1 MYEAIARVFE
11 RVINN
16 FYKQGVSVVL
26 SDTPDTA
33 YCEGTKITLPL
44 HLLEEFTT
52 QKLPRF
58 TVLYHELGHA
68 LYSEDMTTFI
78 NKWKNLSSTFGPILY
93 DNKYHH
99 LINWIEDF
107 YIEKKLFEDYPYLQ
121 DILGCLKRLTVP
133 YDIND
138 LDKCF
143 NYYYQKG
150 HASLT
155 LSPTDAYMFTNYI
168 NDLLHYRDS
177 NSFGKGPIS
186 LLSNKSNETKYI
198 RTLIDFYNWCVS
210 KGIFDDNVYHP
221 ALSNPNN
228 ILQSSGG
235 NPSNVQQ
242 SNGQTSNNQSDA
254 NASNESAGGSYSD
267 HSHIVGELLE
277 VVPTFDSKEA
287 KIFNEQFVSEE
298 KLIQAEILDSNRVES
313 KVNSLEG
320 LFSSTYSDTSIMQS
334 RIIIPNFFNPNRLI
348 DQVLFEKPN
357 KTFNKVSVYRDISGS
372 THGDTFKLINSICE
386 YLNNKIPIEY
396 NFYLYASGDI
406 SIMETQYQ
414 YWDNHYD
421 TIELYEHNPIYQQM
435 SGGTNSSA
443 IADVITEQLDDKWL
457 NIIITDGDLHDLMRR
472 DNIQSLLENVFVI
485 SVDNNSILNDVPNKI
500 IINDESEIDS
510 IAQTLNEWKGVI

>member
-1 MYEAIARVFE
+1 MYEAIARIFE

-33 YCEGTKITLPL
+33 YCAGTKITLPL
-44 HLLEEFTT
+44 HLLEEFTA

-93 DNKYHH
+93 DDKYHH

-107 YIEKKLFEDYPYLQ
+107 YIEKKLLEDYPYLQ

-133 YDIND
+133 YDID
-138 LDKCF
+138 AIDKAF

-150 HASLT
+150 RASLT
-155 LSPTDAYMFTNYI
+155 LSPTDVYMFTNYI
-168 NDLLHYRDS
+168 NNLLKYRSS

-186 LLSNKSNETKYI
+186 LLSNKSNETRYI
-198 RTLIDFYNWCVS
+198 RELIDFYNWCVS
-210 KGIFDDNVYHP
+210 KGILEDNVHYP

-228 ILQSSGG
+228 IIQSSGG
-235 NPSNVQQ
+235 QASAGNPSNGQ
-242 SNGQTSNNQSDA
+242 SNNTDASDA
-254 NASNESAGGSYSD
+254 SAGGSYSD
-267 HSHIVGELLE
+267 HSHIVRELLE
-277 VVPTFDSKEA
+277 VVPTFDTKEA

-298 KLIQAEILDSNRVES
+298 KLIRTEILDSNRVES
-313 KVNSLEG
+313 KVDSLDG

-372 THGDTFKLINSICE
+372 THGDTFKLINSVCE

-396 NFYLYASGDI
+396 NFYLYSSGDI

-414 YWDNHYD
+414 YWESTYD

-435 SGGTNSSA
+435 GGGTNSSA

-457 NIIITDGDLHDLMRR
+457 NIIITDGDLYDLMRR

-485 SVDNNSILNDVPNKI
+485 SVDNDSSLNDVPNKI
-500 IINDESEIDS
+500 IINDESEIES

>member
-1 MYEAIARVFE
+1 MYEAIARIFE

-44 HLLEEFTT
+44 HLLEEFTA

-78 NKWKNLSSTFGPILY
+78 NKWKGLSSTFGPILY
-93 DNKYHH
+93 DDKYHH

-107 YIEKKLFEDYPYLQ
+107 YIEKKLLEDYPYLQ
-121 DILGCLKRLTVP
+121 DVLGCLKRLTVP
-133 YDIND
+133 YDID
-138 LDKCF
+138 AIDKCF

-155 LSPTDAYMFTNYI
+155 LSPTDAYMFTTYIKNLLNY
-168 NDLLHYRDS
+168 RGS
-177 NSFGKGPIS
+177 SSFGKGPIS

-198 RTLIDFYNWCVS
+198 RELIDFYNWCVS
-210 KGIFDDNVYHP
+210 KGILDDNVYYP

-228 ILQSSGG
+228 VLQSSGG
-235 NPSNVQQ
+235 QPS
-242 SNGQTSNNQSDA
+242 SNGQSSNGQSNPTDA
-254 NASNESAGGSYSD
+254 SDGNGGSYSD

-298 KLIQAEILDSNRVES
+298 KLIRSEILSSTKVES
-313 KVNSLEG
+313 KVDSLDG

-372 THGDTFKLINSICE
+372 THGSTFKLINSICE

-396 NFYLYASGDI
+396 NFYLYSSGDI

-414 YWDNHYD
+414 YWESSYD

-435 SGGTNSSA
+435 GGGTNSSA

-485 SVDNNSILNDVPNKI
+485 SVDNDSSLNDVPNKI
-500 IINDESEIDS
+500 IINDESEIES

>member
-1 MYEAIARVFE
+1 MYEAIARIFE

-44 HLLEEFTT
+44 HLLEEFTA

-93 DNKYHH
+93 DDKYHH

-107 YIEKKLFEDYPYLQ
+107 YIEKKLLEDYPYLQ
-121 DILGCLKRLTVP
+121 DVLGCLKKLTVP
-133 YDIND
+133 YDID
-138 LDKCF
+138 AIDKCF

-168 NDLLHYRDS
+168 KNLLNYRSS

-198 RTLIDFYNWCVS
+198 RELIDFYNWCVS
-210 KGIFDDNVYHP
+210 KGILEDNIIYP

-235 NPSNVQQ
+235 QPA
-242 SNGQTSNNQSDA
+242 NGQPANEQSDTPD
-254 NASNESAGGSYSD
+254 ASDGNGGSYSD

-298 KLIQAEILDSNRVES
+298 KLIRSEILSSTKVES
-313 KVNSLEG
+313 KVDSLDG

-372 THGDTFKLINSICE
+372 THGGTFKLINSVCE

-414 YWDNHYD
+414 YWESSYD
-421 TIELYEHNPIYQQM
+421 PIELYEHNPIYQQM
-435 SGGTNSSA
+435 GGGTNSSA

-485 SVDNNSILNDVPNKI
+485 SVDNDSSLNDVPNKI
-500 IINDESEIDS
+500 IINDESEIES
-510 IAQTLNEWKGVI
+510 IAQILNEWKGVI